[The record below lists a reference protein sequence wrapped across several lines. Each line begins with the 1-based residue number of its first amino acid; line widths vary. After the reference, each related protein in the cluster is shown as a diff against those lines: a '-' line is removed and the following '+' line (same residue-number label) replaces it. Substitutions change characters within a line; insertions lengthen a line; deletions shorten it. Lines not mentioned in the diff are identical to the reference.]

1 MPAVIAVL
9 KGGRWAVEPQ
19 RTGNEMVEY
28 PFLVDPKT
36 MQRYEMYTWDRER
49 GRTLNPTLGSLEGVV
64 AVVPISGPILKY
76 NGDCGEPGSITRVG
90 WLQMVD
96 NMPNVTAVVILWD
109 TPGGMVDGT
118 ATLSNTIKSMKK
130 FTISYVDDGM
140 CCSAGMWGATS
151 ANEFYASKKTDT
163 VGSVGVLCTLADF
176 TGYYEQLGITVQTV
190 YAPQSEDKNKEYR
203 QWQET
208 GDSSLVA
215 ADLGVIADEF
225 IASIKA
231 NRPDAV
237 RTEAKWNKGASFFAD
252 EALKYHLIDGIMPLE
267 KVIKRAHFKG
277 KSQQKMSKETTA
289 ANSAAN
295 SPVATVL
302 QVTGATELPVI
313 AAGDVSPDAGFL
325 LTEEQLNALGSHIS
339 AAADKSVEQA
349 ASIATLQQQ
358 LETAKAANQAAAAAQ
373 TAETATQ
380 EAAAEAATAEEDTT
394 STQLATENAEL
405 KQELAALKAQVAELS
420 GKPSG
425 TGTDLK
431 ASPTPAGKGTPD
443 WYQPDGS
450 ETKLER
456 V

>member
-9 KGGRWAVEPQ
+9 KGGQWAVEPQ

-76 NGDCGEPGSITRVG
+76 NGECGEPGSITRVG

-130 FTISYVDDGM
+130 YTISYVDDGM

-176 TGYYEQLGITVQTV
+176 TGHYEQLGITVQTV

-203 QWQET
+203 QWQEK
-208 GDSSLVA
+208 GDSSLIA
-215 ADLGVIADEF
+215 NNLGVIADEF

-237 RTEAKWNKGASFFAD
+237 RFEAKWNKGASFFAD
-252 EALKYHLIDGIMPLE
+252 EALKNNLIDGIMPLE

-277 KSQQKMSKETTA
+277 KTQQKMSKQTTA
-289 ANSAAN
+289 AQDAAN

-302 QVTGATELPVI
+302 QATGATELPVI
-313 AAGDVSPDAGFL
+313 AAGDISPEAGFV
-325 LTEEQLNALGSHIS
+325 LTEEQLNALASQINS
-339 AAADKSVEQA
+339 AADKAVEQEA
-349 ASIATLQQQ
+349 TIATLQQQ
-358 LETAKAANQAAAAAQ
+358 LQEATAANQASAS
-373 TAETATQ
+373 AEEAT
-380 EAAAEAATAEEDTT
+380 EAAAGEASEEAAADAA
-394 STQLATENAEL
+394 STQLAAENATLKQQLAEL
-405 KQELAALKAQVAELS
+405 KTQVAVL
-420 GKPSG
+420 GAKPSG
-425 TGTDLK
+425 TGTELI
-431 ASPTPAGKGTPD
+431 ASTTPTGSGVPD

-450 ETKLER
+450 EQKLQR